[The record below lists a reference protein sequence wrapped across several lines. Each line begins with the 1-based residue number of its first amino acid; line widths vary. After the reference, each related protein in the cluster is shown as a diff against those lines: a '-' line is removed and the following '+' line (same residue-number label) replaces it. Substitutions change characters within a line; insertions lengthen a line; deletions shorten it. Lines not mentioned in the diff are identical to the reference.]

1 MARTA
6 VRTAT
11 ANRRRVVTTACTAVV
26 VAVVV
31 GLAAVFGVGALRAG
45 ARSASESEVSPID
58 YLSTGALGAAAG
70 ETALG
75 FQTPYFDPPALSDP
89 ATPGFTINS
98 GADQPDPFMIRDGGR
113 YYLFT
118 SQDEVPQ
125 NVPVRSGTVV
135 GQWGTPTDAL
145 PALPAWA
152 APGFMWAPDVA
163 QFGSDYM
170 LFFTSRL
177 AGVSP
182 PTMCIGDAISTAI
195 AGPYLA
201 APSPFICQHSL
212 GGSIDPRVFVDADG
226 QPYMVWKSDQNA
238 RSDTTNTQIYSQPLS
253 ADGMQLL
260 GQPTVIFGPDE
271 SWQGHIVEAPQ
282 LVLVRGTYYLFYSGG
297 WFNQPAYSI
306 GAARCAGPLGP
317 CADTSASP
325 LLASN
330 AQGQGPGEESVFS
343 NDAGV
348 WLLYTPSNSTLP
360 LPGPPR
366 PVAMAH
372 LGFGADGP
380 YLAAPLD
387 VGTSPSGTSSS
398 G

>member
-1 MARTA
+1 MR
-6 VRTAT
+6 
-11 ANRRRVVTTACTAVV
+11 
-26 VAVVV
+26 
-31 GLAAVFGVGALRAG
+31 
-45 ARSASESEVSPID
+45 
-58 YLSTGALGAAAG
+58 
-70 ETALG
+70 
-75 FQTPYFDPPALSDP
+75 TPYFEPPALGDP

-98 GADQPDPFMIRDGGR
+98 GADQPDPFMTQVGGR

-118 SQDEVPQ
+118 SQDKVPQ

-135 GQWGTPTDAL
+135 GQWGAPTDAL
-145 PALPAWA
+145 PAPPPWA
-152 APGFMWAPDVA
+152 APGVTWAPDVA
-163 QFGSDYM
+163 QFGSHYM
-170 LFFTSRL
+170 LYFTAQL

-182 PTMCIGDAISTAI
+182 PTMCIGDAISTAV

-201 APSPFICQHSL
+201 AGAPFICQQSL

-238 RSDTTNTQIYSQPLS
+238 RSDATNTQIYSQLLS
-253 ADGMQLL
+253 ADGVHLA

-271 SWQGHIVEAPQ
+271 PWQGRIVEAPQ

-317 CADTSASP
+317 CADTAAAP

-343 NDAGV
+343 SDAGM
-348 WLLYTPSNSTLP
+348 WLLYTPFNSTLP

-372 LGFGADGP
+372 LGFGPGGP

-387 VGTSPSGTSSS
+387 VGPGNTRG
-398 G
+398 